1 MHETK
6 PTLLSSIILR
16 SAGYRDED
24 HSVALRQQ
32 LKVDETSEPG
42 PPRGTPVLKPVN
54 TKTETL
60 SNARPP
66 EHRRWRVSRSS
77 VQVFG
82 QHVDLWALI
91 LAAVDFAL
99 LCAAVHLAGLI
110 EHGGDVES
118 LRLAGSP
125 SWIASLVFAAI
136 MLSALVAMGLY
147 NRRVDARTS
156 AVVARMVVGLT
167 IGAAA
172 MAILMFTF
180 GSLHLDRGTLALS
193 VTLALPL
200 LALSRILFVQ
210 VLGRERFARR
220 VLVYGAGNKAAG
232 LQDLRVRQDLRGF
245 EVVGYVPTEG
255 CKPTVPAELRIN
267 PGDRLREFVREAD
280 IDEVVVA
287 MEDRRRGLPV
297 QQLLDARLAGVPV
310 SDVLSFM
317 ERESGKVELS
327 MLYPSWLIYS
337 EGINAKG
344 VARLLTR
351 VLDLVA
357 ASLLILLTAP
367 IMLFTALVIW
377 AESGFRGSILYRQV
391 RVGME
396 GEPFT
401 LMKFRSMR
409 EDAEKDGAKWAQ
421 QNDPRV
427 TRIGRFLR
435 ATRIDELPQLFNVL
449 AGSMSFVGP
458 RPERPEFVEQL
469 SQKIPYY
476 RERHC
481 VKPGITG
488 WAQLCYPYGA
498 SEQDALEKLQYD
510 LYYVKNKSVLFD
522 LMILL
527 QTAEVVLW
535 RKGSR

>member
-1 MHETK
+1 
-6 PTLLSSIILR
+6 
-16 SAGYRDED
+16 
-24 HSVALRQQ
+24 
-32 LKVDETSEPG
+32 
-42 PPRGTPVLKPVN
+42 VN

-60 SNARPP
+60 STQHSTP
-66 EHRRWRVSRSS
+66 EQRHWRVSKSS
-77 VQVFG
+77 VHLFG

-91 LAAVDFAL
+91 LGTVDFIL
-99 LCAAVHLAGLI
+99 LCAAVQLAALVQ
-110 EHGGDVES
+110 HGGD
-118 LRLAGSP
+118 LASMREAVGAPLTS
-125 SWIASLVFAAI
+125 SLVFAAV

-147 NRRVDARTS
+147 NRRVDAKTT
-156 AVVARMVVGLT
+156 AVIARMVVGLT

-172 MAILMFTF
+172 MAILMFLF
-180 GSLHLDRGTLALS
+180 SGLQLERSTLALS
-193 VTLALPL
+193 VTLALPM
-200 LALSRILFVQ
+200 LALSRVLFVQ

-220 VLVYGAGNKAAG
+220 VLVYGAGKKAAE
-232 LQDLRVRQDLRGF
+232 LQDLRVRLDLRGF
-245 EVVGYVPTEG
+245 QVIGYVPTEG
-255 CKPTVPAELRIN
+255 CNPVVPVELRVN
-267 PGDRLREFVREAD
+267 PGERLRDFVFDED
-280 IDEVVVA
+280 VDEVVVA

-297 QQLLDARLAGVPV
+297 QQLLDCRLSGLPV

-337 EGINAKG
+337 DGINSKG
-344 VARLLTR
+344 LARLLTR

-367 IMLFTALVIW
+367 IMLLTALAIW
-377 AESGFRGSILYRQV
+377 LESGFRGTILYRQV
-391 RVGME
+391 RVGLE

-421 QNDPRV
+421 QNDPRA
-427 TRIGRFLR
+427 TRVGRFIR

-449 AGSMSFVGP
+449 AGRMSFVGP
-458 RPERPEFVEQL
+458 RPERPEFVDQL